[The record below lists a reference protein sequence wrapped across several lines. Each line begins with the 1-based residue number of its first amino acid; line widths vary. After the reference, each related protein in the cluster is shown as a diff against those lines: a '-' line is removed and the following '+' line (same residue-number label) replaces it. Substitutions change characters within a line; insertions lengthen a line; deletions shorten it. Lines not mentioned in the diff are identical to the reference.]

1 MIYSNQCKPKVPIR
15 GTLLVVGEKP
25 CGHGPERG
33 ELGDESNGEKLLRR
47 QSDVIR
53 IPSGKHTRNYGK
65 SPFFMGNI
73 TISMVIFHS
82 YVKLPEGMGD

>member
-1 MIYSNQCKPKVPIR
+1 MVL
-15 GTLLVVGEKP
+15 LLVVGEKP

-73 TISMVIFHS
+73 IISMVIFHS